1 MDDGARRWVRC
12 RTVRDPLARKGNSG
26 WELHGT
32 KWFTSATT
40 SEIALTLAR
49 PEEIPRRQRP
59 LALFYVEQRNDAG
72 DLQGIRVNRLK
83 DKMGTWMLP
92 TAELTLDGTPAIP
105 LAGLSDG
112 IKSISPF

>member
-12 RTVRDPLARKGNSG
+12 GLSETVARKGNSG

-49 PEEIPRRQRP
+49 PEEIPGGKG
-59 LALFYVEQRNDAG
+59 LALYVEQRN
-72 DLQGIRVNRLK
+72 
-83 DKMGTWMLP
+83 MLV
-92 TAELTLDGTPAIP
+92 TCEGFA
-105 LAGLSDG
+105 
-112 IKSISPF
+112 